1 LHGYWNWVSV
11 RVRHARPPIIRRMQV
26 FQWNLGGRVSGMRL
40 LASLVSAV
48 ALLITATH
56 VLAQSPLRI
65 DITGVGTRQIPV
77 ALAPLDAAPG
87 TQEFAATV
95 MEVVRANL
103 QRSGVIS
110 LVETGTPQPPLN
122 ERTPPETLFQEWRGR
137 GAEALVIGSTVSGTT
152 NRNEVRFIL
161 LDTLRSASLGGLA
174 ILTPTSTLEARR
186 AGHRISDFIYEKLT
200 GEPGFFATRLAF
212 IRKDG
217 EFFNLIV
224 SDSDGQNTQVAL
236 RSRQPIISLAW
247 SPDGTRL
254 AYVSY
259 EERDGIN
266 KPVVYVHTLAT
277 GRRVVAAN
285 ERGSNSSPAWSPDGK
300 SLAVVLTRDGN
311 SQIYRVSA
319 EGGAVTRLTRS
330 AGIDTEPAFTP
341 DGRHVY
347 FTSDRGGSAQ
357 IYRVPAE
364 GGAAERITF
373 SGPFNARPQIS
384 PDGRHMVYVTRRDRG
399 FQIAVMDLTT
409 RQETLVSEGSKDD
422 SPSFAPNS
430 RWVIYSSRVGDRT
443 LLTAVSLDGKLR
455 SRLSA
460 QGSDIRGPSWGR
472 LP

>member
-1 LHGYWNWVSV
+1 MLLPT
-11 RVRHARPPIIRRMQV
+11 RTIRELMH
-26 FQWNLGGRVSGMRL
+26 GGRSIRDLMGLLL
-40 LASLVSAV
+40 LAMISFQA
-48 ALLITATH
+48 TAQT
-56 VLAQSPLRI
+56 PLRI

-77 ALAPLDAAPG
+77 AVAPLDAASG
-87 TQEFAATV
+87 TQDFATTV
-95 MEVVRANL
+95 IDVVRANL
-103 QRSGVIS
+103 QRSGVLS
-110 LVETGTPQPPLN
+110 LVDTGSPQPPLN
-122 ERTPPETLFQEWRGR
+122 ERTPTESLFPEWRAK
-137 GAEALVIGSTVSGTT
+137 GAEALVIGSTSTGTSGRT
-152 NRNEVRFIL
+152 EVRFIL
-161 LDTLRSASLGGLA
+161 LDTLRSGSLGGLA

-212 IRKDG
+212 TRRDG
-217 EFFNLIV
+217 EFHNLVV
-224 SDSDGQNTQVAL
+224 SDSDGQNTQIAL

-266 KPVVYVHTLAT
+266 KPIVYVHTLAT

-285 ERGSNSSPAWSPDGK
+285 ERGSNSSPAWSPDGR

-311 SQIYRVSA
+311 SQVYRVSA
-319 EGGAVTRLTRS
+319 EGGPVTRVSRS

-341 DGRHVY
+341 DGQHIY

-364 GGAAERITF
+364 GGTAERITF
-373 SGPFNARPQIS
+373 NGPFNARPQIS

-399 FQIAVMDLTT
+399 FRIAVMDLSS
-409 RQETLVSEGSKDD
+409 RQETLVSEGPKDD
-422 SPSFAPNS
+422 SPSFAPTS
-430 RWVIYSSRVGDRT
+430 RWVIYSSRVGERAR
-443 LLTAVSLDGKLR
+443 LTAVSLDGKLR

-460 QGSDIRGPSWGR
+460 QGSDIRGPAWGR